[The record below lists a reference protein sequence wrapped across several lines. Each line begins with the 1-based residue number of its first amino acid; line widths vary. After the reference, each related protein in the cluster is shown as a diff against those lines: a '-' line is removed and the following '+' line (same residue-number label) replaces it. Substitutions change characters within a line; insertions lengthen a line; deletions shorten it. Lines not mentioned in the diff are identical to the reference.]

1 MFPLRLY
8 NNTPAA
14 PIFVNALRI
23 NDWKYCNL
31 KLFEISVFRGRPF
44 KSLYN
49 HVPSAGCISYFFP
62 QIVYLLRKLFC

>member
-1 MFPLRLY
+1 M
-8 NNTPAA
+8 
-14 PIFVNALRI
+14 FVNALRI

-62 QIVYLLRKLFC
+62 PNCIPLSQIILLSLIKRV